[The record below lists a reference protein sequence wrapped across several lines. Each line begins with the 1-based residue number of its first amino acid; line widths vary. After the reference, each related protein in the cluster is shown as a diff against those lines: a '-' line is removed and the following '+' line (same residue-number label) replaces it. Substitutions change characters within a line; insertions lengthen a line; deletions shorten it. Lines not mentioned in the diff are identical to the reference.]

1 MSNTKISDKFFKP
14 FHKLYVKQL
23 REVYFQDGG
32 WKLRLAPDTILDC
45 SMVWIQ
51 GSVVSVQEN
60 SDELILQELDASA
73 ARVKIVNYSVSG
85 GVDNWIAPGRY
96 VQVIGQMAGQ
106 DGQIP
111 IVKCTKICDLSGNKQ
126 EQGMWELEVQ
136 ELHNLLTN
144 KIRFN
149 QF

>member
-1 MSNTKISDKFFKP
+1 MSNTISDKFFKP

-23 REVYFQDGG
+23 TEVYFQDGG
-32 WKLRLAPDTILDC
+32 WKLRLAQDTILDC

-73 ARVKIVNYSVSG
+73 RVKIINYSVSG
-85 GVDNWIAPGRY
+85 GVNNWIAPGRY

-106 DGQIP
+106 DGQLP
-111 IVKCTKICDLSGNKQ
+111 IVKCTKVHTFIY
-126 EQGMWELEVQ
+126 V
-136 ELHNLLTN
+136 
-144 KIRFN
+144 
-149 QF
+149 